1 MTDESG
7 SPPGQPGGRRK
18 RPPTVLNLEATD
30 VTSAAAA
37 AQSSAEQPAAAADA
51 PPGPPPDA
59 APEQA
64 SSEPSRAEPSAAET
78 PEAPRTRRLPQ
89 GVLWTHVGAG
99 IAGAVGGLG
108 VVLLLWFGGAL
119 SGIRDA
125 SSDLSPQLAAVQRQL
140 AAAQQQIKELS
151 ARPAPAVTP
160 SIDPKAMDALAARL
174 AKLEAA
180 PAAPRGPVT
189 DPAVAGRLTAVE
201 TNMKALAESIDV
213 LAGRAN
219 GQDGAMRE
227 ANARLEK
234 LGAAIGDLQAALRT
248 SQAGSDRAARLAM
261 AALALRGAVERGEP
275 FAAELAIIKPLA
287 SDATEIATLEP
298 FAASGVPS
306 DAVLGRELAASI
318 QPMMQA
324 AVHQAPS
331 QAARGGFLDRLQAN
345 AEKLVRITPVGE
357 ARGDDRGAL
366 FSRIGQQ
373 AVKGDV
379 AGASAELSKLPADGR
394 APFQGWI
401 DKVQARDKAIEAS
414 RRLANNAVAALR
426 PVP

>member
-1 MTDESG
+1 
-7 SPPGQPGGRRK
+7 
-18 RPPTVLNLEATD
+18 
-30 VTSAAAA
+30 
-37 AQSSAEQPAAAADA
+37 
-51 PPGPPPDA
+51 
-59 APEQA
+59 
-64 SSEPSRAEPSAAET
+64 
-78 PEAPRTRRLPQ
+78 
-89 GVLWTHVGAG
+89 
-99 IAGAVGGLG
+99 
-108 VVLLLWFGGAL
+108 
-119 SGIRDA
+119 
-125 SSDLSPQLAAVQRQL
+125 
-140 AAAQQQIKELS
+140 
-151 ARPAPAVTP
+151 
-160 SIDPKAMDALAARL
+160 
-174 AKLEAA
+174 
-180 PAAPRGPVT
+180 
-189 DPAVAGRLTAVE
+189 
-201 TNMKALAESIDV
+201 
-213 LAGRAN
+213 
-219 GQDGAMRE
+219 MRE

>member
-30 VTSAAAA
+30 VTP
-37 AQSSAEQPAAAADA
+37 AEQPAAAADA
-51 PPGPPPDA
+51 PDA
-59 APEQA
+59 AAGQPAEQA
-64 SSEPSRAEPSAAET
+64 ASEPSRPEPSAAET
-78 PEAPRTRRLPQ
+78 TQPRSPEPSAARRSRGLPE

-125 SSDLSPQLAAVQRQL
+125 SSDLGPQLNAVQHQL
-140 AAAQQQIKELS
+140 AAAQQQIKEIS
-151 ARPAPAVTP
+151 ARPAPAATP

-189 DPAVAGRLTAVE
+189 DPAIAGRLSAVE
-201 TNMKALAESIDV
+201 TNMKALAESVDAV
-213 LAGRAN
+213 AHRAN

-234 LGAAIGDLQAALRT
+234 LGEAIGDLQAALRA

-261 AALALRGAVERGEP
+261 VALELRDAVERGEP
-275 FAAELAIIKPLA
+275 FTAELAIVKPLA
-287 SDATEIATLEP
+287 PDSPEIATLEP
-298 FAASGVPS
+298 FAASGVPN
-306 DAVLGRELAASI
+306 DAALGRELTALI
-318 QPMMQA
+318 QSMMQTTA
-324 AVHQAPS
+324 PRAPS
-331 QAARGGFLDRLQAN
+331 PAAGGAGFLDRLQTS
-345 AEKLVRITPVGE
+345 AEKLVRVTPVDE
-357 ARGDDRGAL
+357 ARGDDRGATL
-366 FSRIGQQ
+366 SRLDRR
-373 AVKGDV
+373 AEKGDV
-379 AGASAELSKLPADGR
+379 TGAISEISKLPADAR
-394 APFQGWI
+394 ASFQAWI
-401 DKVQARDKAIEAS
+401 DKAQARQKAIAAG
-414 RRLANNAVAALR
+414 RRLATNAVTALK